1 MLAWLV
7 QRRKSS
13 YPDRRD
19 SKVGY
24 GVHLGM
30 LHKLSINVF
39 TQQIIEHLLHTSH
52 RPKGQGTVTTR
63 QKWPLSSSCS
73 LSGGERQ
80 PMGT

>member
-13 YPDRRD
+13 YPDGRD

-24 GVHLGM
+24 SVHLGM
-30 LHKLSINVF
+30 LHKLSINMF
-39 TQQIIEHLLHTSH
+39 IQQIVEYLLHTGH
-52 RPKGQGTVTTR
+52 CPKGQDTVTTR
-63 QKWPLSSSCS
+63 QRRPLSSSCS

-80 PMGT
+80 PMGK